1 MTDHA
6 VSTAPAVENPPNFF
20 QRYAGDWFPEHF
32 AEAEP
37 NIPITIFKN
46 HAARSAKRVAM
57 SLPELRRQVLDTS
70 AGEKSDLPWLKLAAF
85 GNERSDHGSLRHD
98 ANVLSISGVEADY
111 DGEQLGF
118 DSAVELLRRA
128 NVMALIYTSPSHQDE
143 APRWRVL
150 CPASR
155 ALPPAERERLVARL
169 NGLLGGMI
177 ARESFTLSQSYFY
190 GSVNGNPDH
199 DAEIVH
205 GDYIDLRDDL
215 DAGAIWSQRH
225 EDEQNGNRFTAIGER
240 QTANQPIDVL
250 AMLRDMQSGENV
262 HDSQLRASASLLV
275 AGMEEDE
282 VVEMILDGTKKLD
295 EAEGWDWV
303 EEERRLRG
311 MCTDWLRKHPRRSAF
326 AMADLKEAVKRAN
339 DGGVRLEDFRAYM
352 PSHSYFFL
360 PTREPWPASSVDAR
374 LPKVPVLTTDGK
386 HALDAKGKP
395 LKVNAS
401 RWLDKHAAV
410 EQMTWAPG
418 QPMLIRDR
426 LIADGGFIERR
437 GVTILNLYRP
447 PAIELG
453 DATWAQPWIDHVRK
467 VYPEHADHIIKWL
480 AHRVQHP
487 GEKINHALVL
497 GGDQGIGKDTLLD
510 PVKQAVGPWNFIEAS
525 PKQTLGR
532 FNGFLKSVILRI
544 SEARDTGGEGDRF
557 QFYEH
562 LKTYTAAPPDVL
574 RVDEKNLREYSIP
587 NICGV
592 VLTTNR
598 KDSIYLPADDRR
610 HYVAWS
616 NLTRDAFNAH
626 YWAEI
631 WSWYE
636 RGGHQHVAAYLAQL
650 DLSNFNS
657 KAPPPKTDV
666 FWQIVE
672 VNRTTECSEFGHV
685 LHLMDNPIAVTL
697 PQIAEAARTSS
708 AFGPSAAFD
717 GDFFEWLTDR
727 KNRRVIPHRMEDAGY
742 VPVRNETRQ
751 DGLWKVGGKPQVIY
765 ARKELPFREQHAA
778 ATELARTLVQ

>member
-1 MTDHA
+1 MEMRATGTLVT
-6 VSTAPAVENPPNFF
+6 VSFFRNP
-20 QRYAGDWFPEHF
+20 
-32 AEAEP
+32 
-37 NIPITIFKN
+37 
-46 HAARSAKRVAM
+46 AARSASRKEM
-57 SLPELRRQVLDTS
+57 TLEELRDKIGDTT
-70 AGEKSDLPWLKLAAF
+70 AGAKEQLPWLKLAIF
-85 GNERSDHGSLRHD
+85 GEQRSSKGSLRHD
-98 ANVLSISGVEADY
+98 ANVISINGIEGDYDAEEMSLQEAVEA
-111 DGEQLGF
+111 
-118 DSAVELLRRA
+118 LRRSGLT
-128 NVMALIYTSPSHQDE
+128 ALVYTSPSHTAD

-150 CPASR
+150 CPTSR
-155 ALPPAERERLVARL
+155 SLSPAQRKALVARL
-169 NGLLGGMI
+169 NGVLGG
-177 ARESFTLSQSYFY
+177 ALGPESFTLSQSYYF
-190 GSVNGNPDH
+190 GSVNRNPAH
-199 DAEIVH
+199 HAVVLR
-205 GDYIDLRDDL
+205 GDYIDMRDDL
-215 DAGAIWSQRH
+215 DEGAVWSQR
-225 EDEQNGNRFTAIGER
+225 DGPSGDPFIAIGG
-240 QTANQPIDVL
+240 QQAANQPIDVL
-250 AMLRDMQSGENV
+250 AMLRGMEPGENV
-262 HDSQLRASASLLV
+262 HDSQLRVSASLLV
-275 AGMEEDE
+275 AGMDEDA
-282 VVEMILDGTKKLD
+282 VVEMILEATNKLD

-303 EEERRLRG
+303 KEERRVRG
-311 MCTDWLRKHPRRSAF
+311 MCTDWLRKHPRPSAF
-326 AMADLKEAVKRAN
+326 MVADLRDAVKRTG
-339 DGGVRLEDFRAYM
+339 DGGGVRLDDFRAYM

-360 PTREPWPASSVDAR
+360 PTREPWPAGSVDAR
-374 LPKVPVLTTDGK
+374 LPKVPVLTNDGK

-447 PAIELG
+447 PAIGPG
-453 DATWAQPWIDHVRK
+453 DAMRAQPWTDHVRK
-467 VYPEHADHIIKWL
+467 VYPDDADHIIRWL
-480 AHRVQHP
+480 AHRVQRP
-487 GEKINHALVL
+487 GEKLNHALVL

-510 PVKQAVGPWNFIEAS
+510 PVKQAVGPWNFIEVS

-544 SEARDTGGEGDRF
+544 SEARDTGGDGDRF

-616 NLTRDAFNAH
+616 NLTRDAFDSD

-636 RGGHQHVAAYLAQL
+636 RGGYQHVAAYLAQL
-650 DLSNFNS
+650 DLSDFNP

-672 VNRTTECSEFGHV
+672 VNRTTESSEFGHI
-685 LHLMDNPIAVTL
+685 LDLMGNPDAVTL
-697 PQIAEAARTSS
+697 PQIAEAARTSPS
-708 AFGPSAAFD
+708 ALGSSAAFD

-742 VPVRNETRQ
+742 VPVRSETRQ

-765 ARKELPFREQHAA
+765 AKKELPFREQHAA
-778 ATELARTLVQ
+778 AADLARTLAQQSGDGRQ